1 MIYSAA
7 LATIFRQINQNSFQQ
22 NTTNGGAH
30 WWATLKTYFYP
41 IYDKR
46 RANVISKKLLIRLT
60 LKSMTT
66 TRMFDLGDVL
76 FVIKN
81 FA

>member
-7 LATIFRQINQNSFQQ
+7 PATIFRQINRNSFQR
-22 NTTNGGAH
+22 NTTE

-46 RANVISKKLLIRLT
+46 RANVISKKASNKIN
-60 LKSMTT
+60 
-66 TRMFDLGDVL
+66 FEVDDNDEDV
-76 FVIKN
+76 
-81 FA
+81 